1 MVGDGCCRGAD
12 AGQAQQPRPQHEA
25 GGVIEGRRQVRRA
38 VAQGIAA
45 QGDRSGLAVV
55 HQQVTVEAFAVSADV
70 GVQLTVFGHAVELA
84 VHALGEEILDSQI
97 RLFAA
102 LEEDFKVLAVTLDG
116 NVLRRDIAA
125 VHLQQVLGTRH
136 RLDLAAVLD
145 RNLLG
150 GVLGDGD

>member
-1 MVGDGCCRGAD
+1 MVGVTDQLPLA
-12 AGQAQQPRPQHEA
+12 
-25 GGVIEGRRQVRRA
+25 
-38 VAQGIAA
+38 
-45 QGDRSGLAVV
+45 SAVV
-55 HQQVTVEAFAVSADV
+55 VRTSPVSLMVTVAVSADV

-102 LEEDFKVLAVTLDG
+102 LEEDFQVLAVTLDG
-116 NVLRRDIAA
+116 DVLRRDIAA
-125 VHLQQVLGTRH
+125 VHLQQVLGTRY

-150 GVLGDGD
+150 CVLSDGD